1 MAVTNWDL
9 EGETLV
15 RKLTFRDFNQAFAF
29 AAEVAEGAVDWH
41 RRPDM
46 TISRNTL
53 RLAVYN
59 LHHAGITLAERRLAA
74 KVDAVIEAHMGMG
87 APAT

>member
-1 MAVTNWDL
+1 MAATTWHL

-15 RKLTFRDFNQAFAF
+15 RKLTFRDFDEAFAF
-29 AAEVAEGAVDWH
+29 ASQVAEGAVDWH
-41 RRPDM
+41 RHPDM
-46 TISRNTL
+46 SISRNTL

-74 KVDAVIEAHMGMG
+74 KVDAVIETHLGTGVPVA
-87 APAT
+87 

>member
-1 MAVTNWDL
+1 MAVTKWDL

>member
-1 MAVTNWDL
+1 MAATNWDL

-15 RKLTFRDFNQAFAF
+15 RELTFRDFNEAFGF
-29 AAEVAEGAVDWH
+29 AGEVAEGAVDWH

-59 LHHAGITLAERRLAA
+59 LHHLGITLAERRLVA
-74 KVDAVIEAHMGMG
+74 KVDAVIEARLGAG
-87 APAT
+87 APAA